1 MFGKYNGFVSKARA
15 FCKHV
20 FSSINLYYAREN
32 APHLGRKWCILPCV
46 IQINTNLQISQG
58 YIFCI
63 LQHFA
68 AKLCNFTNSNM
79 LFLAVVI
86 DWNHPLT
93 EKQPFFQ
100 ALQIAQN
107 TAFFTYGCSHF
118 NHPL

>member
-1 MFGKYNGFVSKARA
+1 
-15 FCKHV
+15 
-20 FSSINLYYAREN
+20 
-32 APHLGRKWCILPCV
+32 
-46 IQINTNLQISQG
+46 
-58 YIFCI
+58 
-63 LQHFA
+63 
-68 AKLCNFTNSNM
+68 M